1 MPIIRS
7 GSEVTSDMDGLYS
20 EDSEQPS
27 TSEESS
33 PEESEGGEEKMAEPH
48 TELISSKLLM
58 GKSVKPGDKLIL
70 EVVKSYGDEV
80 EVKYGSEKSKPDTS
94 EDDQLAALAE

>member
-1 MPIIRS
+1 MPITRK
-7 GSEVTSDMDGLYS
+7 GDQVESDMDGLYS
-20 EDSEQPS
+20 EESDGAS
-27 TSEESS
+27 TSDDTA
-33 PEESEGGEEKMAEPH
+33 PDESEGETKMAEPH

-80 EVKYGSEKSKPDTS
+80 EVKYGSEKPEPDTS

>member
-1 MPIIRS
+1 MPIIRK
-7 GSEVTSDMDGLYS
+7 GDKVESDMDGLYS
-20 EDSEQPS
+20 EESDEPSMSDTSAEEQ
-27 TSEESS
+27 
-33 PEESEGGEEKMAEPH
+33 SEGEDKGAEPH

-80 EVKYGSEKSKPDTS
+80 EVKYGSEKSAPDTS

>member
-1 MPIIRS
+1 MPTIRK
-7 GSEVTSDMDGLYS
+7 GDTVESDMDGLYS
-20 EDSEQPS
+20 E
-27 TSEESS
+27 ESDTPPMS
-33 PEESEGGEEKMAEPH
+33 DESAPEESEAETKAEPH
-48 TELISSKLLM
+48 TELITSKLLM

-80 EVKYGSEKSKPDTS
+80 EVKYGSESSKPDTS